1 MRLQRITAA
10 VIAAALLL
18 SGCSSLSLSGSE
30 LLSPPKAAGDRAE
43 VQRLIQDDA
52 KGAYTLIYPAAGDNK
67 SGMILR
73 DIDNDGTDEA
83 VALYTAADHTS
94 HILIAIPENG
104 SYRLYGSTQLPSANI
119 SELSFYDFNADGKE
133 DILLSF
139 DNGTSLSALRA
150 YVTDDGVSDMAIA
163 QGYNG
168 YCAGDFDGDSA
179 ADVLVM
185 AAPESKSS
193 AKAQLMVCSDDGF
206 SEKTSCDIDPAV
218 RSYAGLRFDKISSDL
233 YGAAAD
239 GKRENDELTTQL
251 IYFDNASDM
260 LVNPLFL
267 NSNYNDGARASS
279 ITCMDIDGDGV
290 LNIPM
295 CSLMDHTK
303 DEAVET
309 VCSVTR
315 WNDYDPEQMALSF
328 QQDAILCEKL
338 GFMMLFDTERLK
350 TITARYSAE
359 NAVTLYSVSYK
370 NNEPVLGNALMTVYR
385 YDKASFDSSMTTQ
398 ANLCET
404 AAYTYTY
411 MLGEGSH
418 VTHEDIENSF
428 MLLEADNSA
437 SSPTS

>member
-30 LLSPPKAAGDRAE
+30 LLSPPKAAGNRAE
-43 VQRLIQDDA
+43 VQRLIGEDA
-52 KGAYTLIYPAAGDNK
+52 NGAYTLIYPASGDNK

-83 VALYTAADHTS
+83 IALYTAADHTA
-94 HILIAIPENG
+94 HILVAVQEDN
-104 SYRLYGSTQLPSANI
+104 SYRLYGSAELPSANI
-119 SELSFYDFNADGKE
+119 SELSFHDFNNDGRE
-133 DILLSF
+133 DVLLSF
-139 DNGTSLSALRA
+139 DNGTSLSPLRA
-150 YVTDDGVSDMAIA
+150 YVTDDGVSDMEIS
-163 QGYNG
+163 GGCTG

-179 ADVLVM
+179 ADVLIM

-193 AKAQLMVCSDDGF
+193 AKAQLMIYSKDGF
-206 SEKTSCDIDPAV
+206 SEKSSCDIDPAV
-218 RSYAGLRFDKISSDL
+218 QSYARLNFDKISSDL

-239 GKRENDELTTQL
+239 GKHENDELTTQL
-251 IYFDNASDM
+251 IYFDSASDI
-260 LVNPLFL
+260 LVNPLYL
-267 NSNYNDGARASS
+267 NSNYSSGARASS

-303 DEAVET
+303 DEDVDT
-309 VCSVTR
+309 VCSVAR

-328 QQDAILCEKL
+328 QKDAILCEKL
-338 GFMMLFDTERLK
+338 GFMMFFSTDQLK
-350 TITARYSAE
+350 TITARYTAD
-359 NAVTLYSVSYK
+359 NAVTLYRVSYK
-370 NNEPVLGNALMTVYR
+370 NSEPVLGNALLTVYR
-385 YDKASFDSSMTTQ
+385 YDKASYDSSLTAQ

-411 MLGEGSH
+411 LLGEDSPF
-418 VTHEDIENSF
+418 THEDIENSF
-428 MLLEADNSA
+428 MLLEADNNA
-437 SSPTS
+437 SSPTA